1 MERNMGKAV
10 GKGEEVLI
18 MVHILM
24 TVSME
29 TESLCGKVEI
39 FMMETFFK
47 M

>member
-10 GKGEEVLI
+10 GKGEEVLM

-29 TESLCGKVEI
+29 MESFSGKVEI
-39 FMMETFFK
+39 FMMETFLK